1 MMKKNEKKKKSRVD
15 LKMIMAPVSID
26 FSNNSLESSFLDSLM
41 FDHFDSHG
49 ILIRNASIYNV

>member
-1 MMKKNEKKKKSRVD
+1 MKKKKNRFD

-26 FSNNSLESSFLDSLM
+26 FSNNSLELPRLPSS

-49 ILIRNASIYNV
+49 ILNRNASIYNV